1 MHNYH
6 ALDPCTMQWSGATMS
21 SQKSVSMVLYPQIQS
36 TADHEDCKKY
46 ALEKKICVVSE
57 PTQAQA
63 HVVQESTA

>member
-1 MHNYH
+1 
-6 ALDPCTMQWSGATMS
+6 
-21 SQKSVSMVLYPQIQS
+21 MVLYPQIQS

-46 ALEKKICVVSE
+46 SLEKKICVVSE